1 LLHATL
7 PVLPFDLVESMFL
20 VEGFYSGMT
29 TSELLAHRIQQLQKH
44 PKDIERAAQTLKEAR
59 FKSKLQFEKRFKRKL
74 QKKNYI
80 AGDLVL
86 LRNSKLDMSVSSESK
101 TDDRYLGP
109 YEVHRR
115 NKGGA
120 YELKE
125 LDGSV
130 FKNGPVAAFRI
141 LPYITRN
148 HWFMRTGWM
157 GSDDHEDDT
166 SSESEDFSDT
176 SIGEDL

>member
-1 LLHATL
+1 
-7 PVLPFDLVESMFL
+7 
-20 VEGFYSGMT
+20 MT
-29 TSELLAHRIQQLQKH
+29 
-44 PKDIERAAQTLKEAR
+44 
-59 FKSKLQFEKRFKRKL
+59 
-74 QKKNYI
+74 
-80 AGDLVL
+80 
-86 LRNSKLDMSVSSESK
+86 VSSESK

-109 YEVHRR
+109 YEVHRK

-120 YELKE
+120 YILKE

-157 GSDDHEDDT
+157 GPDPMEEELT
-166 SSESEDFSDT
+166 TESEDSSDV
-176 SIGEDL
+176 SEEEDY